1 MQETYKLS
9 ISKLE
14 QQLRKN
20 NSWFDRNRGVVG
32 LFTGLVVGGWCLY
45 WYRTCGVSTVSKK
58 LDWEYVASVEK
69 AIAEKYGKQ
78 TVQDFRSEWDE
89 QKEKEYLEQLKNATL
104 IKSESNQDKVDVD
117 GILISKKASKRK
129 YDRTCPCM

>member
-1 MQETYKLS
+1 M
-9 ISKLE
+9 
-14 QQLRKN
+14 
-20 NSWFDRNRGVVG
+20 
-32 LFTGLVVGGWCLY
+32 
-45 WYRTCGVSTVSKK
+45 SKK

-69 AIAEKYGKQ
+69 AIAKKYGKQ

-104 IKSESNQDKVDVD
+104 IKSESNQDKEDVD

-129 YDRTCPCM
+129 YECYE

>member
-1 MQETYKLS
+1 M
-9 ISKLE
+9 
-14 QQLRKN
+14 N
-20 NSWFDRNRGVVG
+20 
-32 LFTGLVVGGWCLY
+32 
-45 WYRTCGVSTVSKK
+45 KK

-89 QKEKEYLEQLKNATL
+89 QKEKEYLAQLKNATL
-104 IKSESNQDKVDVD
+104 TKGESDQDKVDVD

-129 YDRTCPCM
+129 